1 LDLLV
6 LTILSQAHHF
16 IYTEYPTLN
25 KGEKMPTKVIV
36 DCSTGITT
44 EVELTAEEIKE
55 QAAAQKASEA
65 EAKAQEIIAKAKNKA
80 KADLLDRLGLTAEEA
95 ALLIS

>member
-1 LDLLV
+1 
-6 LTILSQAHHF
+6 
-16 IYTEYPTLN
+16 
-25 KGEKMPTKVIV
+25 MPHKVIV

-55 QAAAQKASEA
+55 QAAAQKAAEA
-65 EAKAQEIIAKAKNKA
+65 EAKAQEIIAKAKTKA
-80 KADLLDRLGLTAEEA
+80 KSDLLDRLGLTAEEA